1 MLDKDAISRVQQEA
15 WPQARDPEEFHDAL
29 ITAGFMTE
37 RETETHGYLKWEEV
51 LCKEGRLIHLYEH
64 KNKIRVA
71 AELLPLYKAVFPEIT
86 KDTQI
91 HPELN
96 SNGWSQE
103 DAITEIIRAR
113 LESSNLTSA
122 LQIAEDLSID
132 GVKSKL
138 HYCAFRQKALSSRAI
153 FPLTRSKLTQS

>member
-1 MLDKDAISRVQQEA
+1 MLDEGAISRVQQEA

-37 RETETHGYLKWEEV
+37 RETQIHGCLKWEEA
-51 LCKEGRLIHLYEH
+51 LYKEGRLVHLSEH
-64 KNKIRVA
+64 KNKIRIA

-86 KDTQI
+86 KDIQI
-91 HPELN
+91 HPEFN
-96 SNGWSQE
+96 SNDWSQE

-113 LESSNLTSA
+113 LESSGPISA

-138 HYCAFRQKALSSRAI
+138 HCYAFRQKALPSRAI
-153 FPLTRSKLTQS
+153 FHKHGQS